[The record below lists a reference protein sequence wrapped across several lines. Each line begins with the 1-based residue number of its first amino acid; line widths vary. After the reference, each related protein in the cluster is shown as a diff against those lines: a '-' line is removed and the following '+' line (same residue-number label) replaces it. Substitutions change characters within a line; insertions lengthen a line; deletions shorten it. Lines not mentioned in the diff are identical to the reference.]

1 MNWIDD
7 ADRASKRIHERADA
21 ILQNADVVYQSL
33 WNEVTTQIAQL
44 RDKRREIKTNGSPLE
59 RILRMS
65 VVPTGNQSIAL
76 PKECRIVLSPER
88 DTISAKGGG
97 VGIEFKI
104 DVRDDGVVCLKHGDE
119 EVSLAK
125 AAELIL
131 RPFAFPE
138 LLPQ

>member
-7 ADRASKRIHERADA
+7 ADRASRKIHERADA
-21 ILQNADVVYQSL
+21 ILQNADALYQSL
-33 WNEVTTQIAQL
+33 WDEITTQIAQL
-44 RDKRREIKTNGSPLE
+44 REKGRDIKTNGGPLE

-65 VVPTGNQSIAL
+65 VIPTGNQSIAL

-104 DVRDDGVVCLKHGDE
+104 DVRDDGVVCLKHQDK
-119 EVSLAK
+119 EVRSAK

-131 RPFAFPE
+131 YPFAYPE
-138 LLPQ
+138 LPPQ